1 MLNLERPDCTGEH
14 AGCRSNLASWTGSL
28 RAFIF
33 SQEGELRPRP
43 LHPFPARGESASRE
57 GSGPGI
63 RRECHLVS
71 LVPQRPVCT
80 GEHVGCRRNIASWTV
95 SLQAFIFS
103 QRQSWAPDLCA
114 SSLCILSAESAL
126 TTEIQERIGI
136 PGVLTEA
143 NRISGGTSERSWQ
156 NVKGH
161 RSPEIGK
168 IDVSVSR
175 TSFTDL
181 EK

>member
-43 LHPFPARGESASRE
+43 LHPFPARGELASRE

-80 GEHVGCRRNIASWTV
+80 GEHVGCRSNIASWTV

-103 QRQSWAPDLCA
+103 QEAELRPRPLFTFLTSRELA
-114 SSLCILSAESAL
+114 SRERALNPGPGENAILHPRSL
-126 TTEIQERIGI
+126 R
-136 PGVLTEA
+136 
-143 NRISGGTSERSWQ
+143 
-156 NVKGH
+156 
-161 RSPEIGK
+161 
-168 IDVSVSR
+168 D
-175 TSFTDL
+175 
-181 EK
+181 